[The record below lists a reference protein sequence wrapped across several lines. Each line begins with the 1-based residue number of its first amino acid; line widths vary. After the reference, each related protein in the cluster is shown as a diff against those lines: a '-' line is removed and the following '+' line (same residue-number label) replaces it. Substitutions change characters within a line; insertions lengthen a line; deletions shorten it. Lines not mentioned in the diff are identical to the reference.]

1 MQKSRFFIVAVLCFL
16 FISADSLQA
25 KPGNSNNAKLNK
37 PLIEKVVVDFN
48 NMEILIFG
56 QYLRDAVEPEISLSS
71 LPIPL
76 PEISLSSLPIPLS
89 VNDTGAVDKVIAIL
103 PEWYEDGDHLLV
115 LTTESG
121 TSSYNLDI
129 STPNVQC
136 NNKYLNIDFV
146 SRDQV
151 LK

>member
-1 MQKSRFFIVAVLCFL
+1 MQYMQKSRFVIVAVLCFL

-56 QYLRDAVEPEISLSS
+56 QYLRGDVD
-71 LPIPL
+71 

-136 NNKYLNIDFV
+136 NNKYLNIAFI
-146 SRDQV
+146 SRGQV

>member
-1 MQKSRFFIVAVLCFL
+1 
-16 FISADSLQA
+16 
-25 KPGNSNNAKLNK
+25 
-37 PLIEKVVVDFN
+37 
-48 NMEILIFG
+48 MEILIFG
-56 QYLRDAVEPEISLSS
+56 QYLRGDVE
-71 LPIPL
+71 

-136 NNKYLNIDFV
+136 NNYPGIR
-146 SRDQV
+146 S
-151 LK
+151 

>member
-1 MQKSRFFIVAVLCFL
+1 MQYMQKSRFVIVAVLCFL

-56 QYLRDAVEPEISLSS
+56 QYLRGDVD
-71 LPIPL
+71 

-136 NNKYLNIDFV
+136 NNKYLNIAFV
-146 SRDQV
+146 SRGQV

>member
-1 MQKSRFFIVAVLCFL
+1 MQYMQKSRFVIVAVLCFL

-56 QYLRDAVEPEISLSS
+56 QYLRDAVD
-71 LPIPL
+71 

-136 NNKYLNIDFV
+136 NNKYLNIAFV

>member
-16 FISADSLQA
+16 FVSADSLQA

-56 QYLRDAVEPEISLSS
+56 QYLRGDVD
-71 LPIPL
+71 

>member
-1 MQKSRFFIVAVLCFL
+1 MQYMQKSRFVIVAVLCFL

-56 QYLRDAVEPEISLSS
+56 QYLRGAVE
-71 LPIPL
+71 

-146 SRDQV
+146 SWGQV

>member
-1 MQKSRFFIVAVLCFL
+1 MQYMQKSRFVIVAVLCFL

-56 QYLRDAVEPEISLSS
+56 QYLRDAVD
-71 LPIPL
+71 

-129 STPNVQC
+129 STPNIQC
-136 NNKYLNIDFV
+136 NNKYLNIAFV
-146 SRDQV
+146 SRGQV

>member
-1 MQKSRFFIVAVLCFL
+1 MQYMQKSRFFIVAVLCFL
-16 FISADSLQA
+16 FVSADSLQA

-37 PLIEKVVVDFN
+37 PFIEKVVVDFN

-56 QYLRDAVEPEISLSS
+56 QYLRGDVD
-71 LPIPL
+71 

-146 SRDQV
+146 SWGQV

>member
-1 MQKSRFFIVAVLCFL
+1 MQYMQKSRFVIVAVLCLL

-56 QYLRDAVEPEISLSS
+56 QYLRGDVE
-71 LPIPL
+71 

-136 NNKYLNIDFV
+136 NNKYLNIAFV
-146 SRDQV
+146 SRGQV

>member
-1 MQKSRFFIVAVLCFL
+1 MQYMQKSRFVIVAVLCFL
-16 FISADSLQA
+16 FVSADSLQA

-56 QYLRDAVEPEISLSS
+56 QYLRGDVD
-71 LPIPL
+71 

>member
-1 MQKSRFFIVAVLCFL
+1 MQYMQKSSFFIVAVLCFL

-56 QYLRDAVEPEISLSS
+56 QYLRDAVE
-71 LPIPL
+71 

>member
-1 MQKSRFFIVAVLCFL
+1 MQYMQKSRFVIVAVLCFL
-16 FISADSLQA
+16 FISADTLQA

-56 QYLRDAVEPEISLSS
+56 QYLRDAVD
-71 LPIPL
+71 

-136 NNKYLNIDFV
+136 NNKYLNIAFV